1 MSYRFFTAADART
14 IPIIPIE
21 TAVFSAWLKKQP
33 AAMRRWVDSAGFLAK
48 PGSLSLVAGSD
59 GALSTVLL
67 GVDDHQGL
75 WSYASL
81 PADLPEGRYRID
93 AVLEK
98 EGATNAAIGWALGC
112 YQFDRY
118 KSGQTQQKFPGL
130 VWPRNCDRKAV
141 KRTADATM
149 LVRDLI
155 NTPAEDMGP
164 AELATA
170 ARRLARSFKARAKVI
185 VGDALLKQNYPTIH
199 AVGRASTRAPR
210 LIDLTWGRRDAPKVT
225 LVGKGVCFDTGGLD
239 LKGAAGMLRMK
250 KDMGGAAHVL
260 GLAHMIMDAGLDVRL
275 RVLVAAVENSVAGN
289 AYRPSDVIRTR
300 KGITVEVGNTDA
312 EGRLVMCDALAEA
325 DRENPAMIADFSTL
339 TGAARVAVG
348 TELSALFCNDD
359 TLAGDLAR
367 VGERTADP
375 VWRLPLW
382 QPYRR
387 LLDSKVADINNVS
400 EGGVAGAITAA
411 LYLEEFVSRTT
422 PWAHFDI
429 MAWNT
434 SPRPGRPVGGE
445 AMGMRALFGV
455 IEQRFG
461 KETKRR
467 RKK

>member
-1 MSYRFFTAADART
+1 MAYRFFTAADSRT

-33 AAMRRWVDSAGFLAK
+33 AAMGRWVHSAGFMAK
-48 PGSLSLVAGSD
+48 PGSVSLVAGSD

-75 WSYASL
+75 WSYAALPTSL
-81 PADLPEGRYRID
+81 PPGRYRID

-112 YQFDRY
+112 YRFDRY
-118 KSGQTQQKFPGL
+118 KSTKSKTAFPGL
-130 VWPRNCDRKAV
+130 VWPRNCDRGAV
-141 KRTADATM
+141 RRTADATI

-155 NTPAEDMGP
+155 NIPSEDMGP
-164 AELATA
+164 AELAAA
-170 ARRLARSFKARAKVI
+170 ARRLARSHKAQAKVI
-185 VGDALLKQNYPTIH
+185 VGEALLKQNYPTIH
-199 AVGRASTRAPR
+199 AVGRASARAPR
-210 LIDLTWGRRDAPKVT
+210 LVDLTWGRRDATKVT

-239 LKGAAGMLRMK
+239 LKTASGMLRMK

-275 RVLVAAVENSVAGN
+275 RVLIAAVENSVAGN

-312 EGRLVMCDALAEA
+312 EGRLVMCDALTEA
-325 DRENPAMIADFSTL
+325 DRENPAMIADFATL

-359 TLAGDLAR
+359 TLANDLAR
-367 VGERTADP
+367 SGDKVGDP

-382 QPYRR
+382 HPYRL

-400 EGGVAGAITAA
+400 EGGMAGAITAA
-411 LYLEEFVSRTT
+411 LYLEEFVSRAT
-422 PWAHFDI
+422 PLVHFDI
-429 MAWNT
+429 MGWNT
-434 SPRPGRPVGGE
+434 SQRPGRPIGGE
-445 AMGMRALFGV
+445 AMGMRALYAV
-455 IEQRFG
+455 IENRFG
-461 KETKRR
+461 RR